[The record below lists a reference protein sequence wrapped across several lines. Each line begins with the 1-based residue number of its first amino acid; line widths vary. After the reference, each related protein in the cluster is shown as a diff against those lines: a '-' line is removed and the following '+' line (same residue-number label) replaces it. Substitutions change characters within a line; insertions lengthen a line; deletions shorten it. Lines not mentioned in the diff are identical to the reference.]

1 MGPSF
6 QPAQGSRKRYEM
18 KDPEMSE
25 FDGKRLLVIGG
36 TIPTI

>member
-18 KDPEMSE
+18 IDPEMSE
-25 FDGKRLLVIGG
+25 FDGKRVLVIGG
-36 TIPTI
+36 TISTI

>member
-18 KDPEMSE
+18 KDPGMSE
-25 FDGKRLLVIGG
+25 FDGKRVLMAGDA
-36 TIPTI
+36 IPTI

>member
-6 QPAQGSRKRYEM
+6 QPAQGSRKWDEM
-18 KDPEMSE
+18 RDPDMSE
-25 FDGKRLLVIGG
+25 FDGRRVLVIGG